1 MFLHSQ
7 YILNIYAFCGFPK
20 TVFQMC
26 CISRFA
32 SIQNKAHFFFFFKT
46 YIRIK
51 YCCGLLFTIDNI
63 QDLFTL
69 ATALWEIT
77 FYGKTWKTLQMCSL
91 WMIFLLVR
99 EKSQMFF
106 YFGMLQQGLA
116 LRDGKSSDLN
126 LYTLNNDNKRE
137 IWCSF
142 FWNASASL
150 ALRDGKSLVIPVTLS
165 NFWCLGFPMH
175 FNRQM

>member
-1 MFLHSQ
+1 MHQ
-7 YILNIYAFCGFPK
+7 YRIKHI
-20 TVFQMC
+20 
-26 CISRFA
+26 
-32 SIQNKAHFFFFFKT
+32 FFFFFKT
-46 YIRIK
+46 YLSDIVIIIK
-51 YCCGLLFTIDNI
+51 YCCGLYFTIDNI
-63 QDLFTL
+63 QDLVSL
-69 ATALWEIT
+69 STALWEIT

-106 YFGMLQQGLA
+106 YFGMLEQVLA

-142 FWNASASL
+142 ILEWFRKFRPLEKENPLLFLSHFQTSDVL
-150 ALRDGKSLVIPVTLS
+150 DSPCILIGKCNILS
-165 NFWCLGFPMH
+165 
-175 FNRQM
+175 Q